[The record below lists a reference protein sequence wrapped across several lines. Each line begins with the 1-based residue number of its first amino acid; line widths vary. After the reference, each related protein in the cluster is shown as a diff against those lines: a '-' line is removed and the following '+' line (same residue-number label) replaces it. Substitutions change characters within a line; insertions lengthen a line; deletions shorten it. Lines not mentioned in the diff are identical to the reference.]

1 MKIEIIKMHIV
12 NFKGVRDYEITFD
25 GKNTTFA
32 GANESGKT
40 TLFDAFVWLLFGKDS
55 RNQDQTKFDIKPI
68 DPVTHEAIHHLQ
80 HYVEAVLSVDGSHQT
95 LRRVWA
101 ETWTRKTGNAES
113 KLSGHKTSFYING
126 VNVGTKKAFDDVVR
140 EWVNESV
147 FRMITNPFF
156 FIDDKFTDWTKRRET
171 LLSLAGDIDRTEI
184 NTKFADLIAEMNGER
199 LAAYRKRIAT
209 AKRESK
215 ADVAKCEPAINAYK
229 RAMPEPVDVDA
240 LTKERAALNE
250 AAQVEIADI
259 NRQIA
264 EIDREIAAVR
274 AGDDEVTAKI
284 VEKRAKIGEKRSKI
298 AEIRAKIGGICT
310 NRDNIINAR
319 IANARRENNDRA
331 AAIDNI
337 ARRIDKLNREI
348 DNINQTRTQSLESI
362 NVYETT
368 IESLK
373 SELNII
379 SQKYSEV
386 RHAAFE
392 YTPTTVCPMCKQQLP
407 AASVEEAIEQAR
419 EMFVAEQRD
428 KLQALID
435 SSNAKKA
442 EIERQNTKI
451 DAANVVIDEC
461 VKKAETLTKQRD
473 ELNIEKV
480 KMEAVPENDLNA
492 ATEAAKQSTEYKSYL
507 DDENVLN
514 GQITAIEGE
523 IADVETEISALRTA
537 DTSGAEHRRAD
548 LIAKIADVNARLAA
562 AEKPIEDKLR
572 VVSERER
579 IQKLIDEETEREKV
593 LNDEI
598 ARLERAE
605 KSAMEYSKANVALVE
620 DSINRLFRVAR
631 WKMFETTLDGEDR
644 ECCEVM
650 NEKGV
655 PYDSMNDG
663 KRILVGL
670 DVIRVFGD
678 CYDVHAPIFIDNGE
692 SITSDIPDLGTQVI
706 RLNADKRFP
715 NLTVIE

>member
-113 KLSGHKTSFYING
+113 RLSGHETSFYINS
-126 VNVGTKKAFDDVVR
+126 VNVGTKKAFDDTVR

-147 FRMITNPFF
+147 FRMITNPLF

-184 NTKFADLIAEMNGER
+184 NTKFADLIAEMNGEP

-240 LTKERAALNE
+240 LTKERAALDE

-310 NRDNIINAR
+310 
-319 IANARRENNDRA
+319 
-331 AAIDNI
+331 
-337 ARRIDKLNREI
+337 L
-348 DNINQTRTQSLESI
+348 
-362 NVYETT
+362 
-368 IESLK
+368 
-373 SELNII
+373 
-379 SQKYSEV
+379 
-386 RHAAFE
+386 
-392 YTPTTVCPMCKQQLP
+392 
-407 AASVEEAIEQAR
+407 
-419 EMFVAEQRD
+419 
-428 KLQALID
+428 
-435 SSNAKKA
+435 
-442 EIERQNTKI
+442 
-451 DAANVVIDEC
+451 
-461 VKKAETLTKQRD
+461 
-473 ELNIEKV
+473 
-480 KMEAVPENDLNA
+480 
-492 ATEAAKQSTEYKSYL
+492 
-507 DDENVLN
+507 
-514 GQITAIEGE
+514 
-523 IADVETEISALRTA
+523 
-537 DTSGAEHRRAD
+537 
-548 LIAKIADVNARLAA
+548 
-562 AEKPIEDKLR
+562 
-572 VVSERER
+572 
-579 IQKLIDEETEREKV
+579 
-593 LNDEI
+593 
-598 ARLERAE
+598 
-605 KSAMEYSKANVALVE
+605 
-620 DSINRLFRVAR
+620 
-631 WKMFETTLDGEDR
+631 
-644 ECCEVM
+644 
-650 NEKGV
+650 
-655 PYDSMNDG
+655 
-663 KRILVGL
+663 
-670 DVIRVFGD
+670 
-678 CYDVHAPIFIDNGE
+678 
-692 SITSDIPDLGTQVI
+692 
-706 RLNADKRFP
+706 
-715 NLTVIE
+715 